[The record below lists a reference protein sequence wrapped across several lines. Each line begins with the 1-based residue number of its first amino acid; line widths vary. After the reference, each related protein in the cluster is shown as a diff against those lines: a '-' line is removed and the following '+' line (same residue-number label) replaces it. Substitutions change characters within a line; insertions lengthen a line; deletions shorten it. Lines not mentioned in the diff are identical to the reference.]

1 MRPMP
6 RRGTP
11 GRAVGP
17 LVGQLPPVWSTGEA
31 EVLRRGSRRGFR
43 RTWRA
48 PSAGRAQAADERA
61 EQAKRSE
68 TRPAH
73 WVELRC
79 AASPAHW
86 VELRCAAS
94 PGHWVERTGG
104 QVLLCGG
111 QVLQS
116 SKVLIELSPPGP
128 TMAGAGRCLREM
140 PRARRFGSGH
150 STTEDTS
157 ERQTTS
163 QRGGHIGD
171 LRDVVA
177 VARHEGQSSSGDD
190 TCPTD
195 RGRGRDDLSAG
206 RHRAHRRE

>member
-11 GRAVGP
+11 GRAAGP
-17 LVGQLPPVWSTGEA
+17 LAGQLPPVWSTDEA
-31 EVLRRGSRRGFR
+31 EVSRRGSRRGFR
-43 RTWRA
+43 RTSRA
-48 PSAGRAQAADERA
+48 PSGRAQAADERA
-61 EQAKRSE
+61 EQAKQS
-68 TRPAH
+68 ANQ
-73 WVELRC
+73 L
-79 AASPAHW
+79 A
-86 VELRCAAS
+86 
-94 PGHWVERTGG
+94 HWVERTGER
-104 QVLLCGG
+104 VLLCGG

-177 VARHEGQSSSGDD
+177 VARHEGQSSSGAD

-206 RHRAHRRE
+206 GHRAHRRE

>member
-6 RRGTP
+6 RRGTL
-11 GRAVGP
+11 GRAAGP
-17 LVGQLPPVWSTGEA
+17 LAGQLPPVWSTDEA
-31 EVLRRGSRRGFR
+31 EVSRRGYRRGFR

-48 PSAGRAQAADERA
+48 PASDRARAADERA
-61 EQAKRSE
+61 EQANRSAI
-68 TRPAH
+68 RLGHPA
-73 WVELRC
+73 
-79 AASPAHW
+79 
-86 VELRCAAS
+86 ELRCAAS
-94 PGHWVERTGG
+94 PGHWVERTGE

-128 TMAGAGRCLREM
+128 TMAGAGKCLREM
-140 PRARRFGSGH
+140 PRSRRFGSGH

>member
-1 MRPMP
+1 MQPMP

-11 GRAVGP
+11 GRAAEL
-17 LVGQLPPVWSTGEA
+17 LVGQLPPAWWTDEA
-31 EVLRRGSRRGFR
+31 EVSRRGYLRGFR
-43 RTWRA
+43 RTWRSPA
-48 PSAGRAQAADERA
+48 SGRAQAADARA
-61 EQAKRSE
+61 EQAKRSAI
-68 TRPAH
+68 RPSH
-73 WVELRC
+73 WVELR
-79 AASPAHW
+79 S
-86 VELRCAAS
+86 AAS
-94 PGHWVERTGG
+94 PGHPVEQTGE

-177 VARHEGQSSSGDD
+177 VARHEGQSSSGAD

-195 RGRGRDDLSAG
+195 RGRGRDDVNAG

>member
-1 MRPMP
+1 MRPMR

-11 GRAVGP
+11 GRAAGP
-17 LVGQLPPVWSTGEA
+17 LAGQLPPVWSTDEA
-31 EVLRRGSRRGFR
+31 EASRHGSRREFR

-48 PSAGRAQAADERA
+48 PAADERA
-61 EQAKRSE
+61 ERANRSAI
-68 TRPAH
+68 RPGH
-73 WVELRC
+73 PVEL
-79 AASPAHW
+79 H
-86 VELRCAAS
+86 CAAS
-94 PGHWVERTGG
+94 PGHSVERTGE

-128 TMAGAGRCLREM
+128 TMAGAGRCLKEM

-157 ERQTTS
+157 EWQTTS

-195 RGRGRDDLSAG
+195 RGSGRDDLSAG

>member
-11 GRAVGP
+11 GRAAGP
-17 LVGQLPPVWSTGEA
+17 LAGQLPPVWSTDEA
-31 EVLRRGSRRGFR
+31 EVSRRGYRRGFR

-48 PSAGRAQAADERA
+48 PSSGRAPTADEPA
-61 EQAKRSE
+61 EQAQRSE
-68 TRPAH
+68 TR
-73 WVELRC
+73 
-79 AASPAHW
+79 S
-86 VELRCAAS
+86 
-94 PGHWVERTGG
+94 GHSVERTGE

-177 VARHEGQSSSGDD
+177 VARHEGQSSSGAD

-195 RGRGRDDLSAG
+195 QGRGRDDLSAG